1 MRDGEMVT
9 AIVAGEPGGLAAAYD
24 RYAAPLHAYCRT
36 LLTEPADAAN
46 AVQDTFV
53 IAAAKLSGLRD
64 PDRLRPWLYAV
75 ARNECHRRLRTQ
87 ANITS
92 LDEAADATDQ
102 FAAIDVDPER
112 AGLRELVSAA
122 MAGLNPGEREI
133 IELNLRQELHGSDLA
148 VVLGVPRNQAH
159 ALASRARGQFETAL
173 GTLLVARSG
182 RASCAKLDE
191 LLADWDGQLTV
202 LLRKRLSR
210 HIEHCDQC
218 GQRKRRELHPAMLL
232 SLLPAAVLPDGLRA
246 EVLRLVAST
255 EPDDTAG
262 REAVATRAE
271 PFEPGTGFP
280 VAIDPP
286 PPVTADR
293 RRGYAVAAVA
303 AAAVLCGLLIEAA
316 AHPGHGTPGSSPVA
330 LGSSTLEPQPQ
341 GSGTSAT
348 GGGSARPKHTGARSS
363 ASTSVSPGATTSTS
377 PTPTLSVSS
386 SPSPSVRSTHS
397 PSPPPPTSALGSLS
411 ASPGAVGLGPSPLG
425 GPPSGSFTLTANGA
439 QISFSIVVPAGDE
452 PDLVVSPTSGTLA
465 AGASVTISVT
475 WNSTS
480 PLSTSVSVDPG
491 GLAVGI
497 DYSNS
502 GVPS

>member
-9 AIVAGEPGGLAAAYD
+9 AIIAGEPEGLAAAYD

-36 LLTEPADAAN
+36 LLAEPADAAD
-46 AVQDTFV
+46 AVQDTFI
-53 IAAAKLSGLRD
+53 IAAAKLSDLRD

-75 ARNECHRRLRTQ
+75 ARNECHRRLRTEVK
-87 ANITS
+87 TVS
-92 LDEAADATDQ
+92 LDEAADVTDQ
-102 FAAIDVDPER
+102 FAAIEVDPER
-112 AGLRELVSAA
+112 AELRELVSAA
-122 MAGLNPGEREI
+122 MAALNPGEREI

-148 VVLGVPRNQAH
+148 AALGVPRNQAH
-159 ALASRARGQFETAL
+159 ALASRARRQFETAL

-218 GQRKRRELHPAMLL
+218 GQRKRRELQPAMLL
-232 SLLPAAVLPDGLRA
+232 SLLPAAVLPDSLRT
-246 EVLRLVAST
+246 EVLRLTAST
-255 EPDDTAG
+255 EPDDAAG
-262 REAVATRAE
+262 REAVAERAE
-271 PFEPGTGFP
+271 PFEPDTGFP

-286 PPVTADR
+286 PPVAPDR

-348 GGGSARPKHTGARSS
+348 SGSVQRKHTGARSS
-363 ASTSVSPGATTSTS
+363 ASTSVSPGATSTS
-377 PTPTLSVSS
+377 PSPTLSVSS
-386 SPSPSVRSTHS
+386 SPPPSVRPTHS
-397 PSPPPPTSALGSLS
+397 TSPPPTSPLGSLS

-425 GPPSGSFTLTANGA
+425 GSPSGSFTLTANGA
-439 QISFSIVVPAGDE
+439 QISFSIAIPAGDE
-452 PDLVVSPTSGTLA
+452 PDLVLSQTSGTLA

-480 PLSTSVSVDPG
+480 PLATDVSVDPG
-491 GLAVGI
+491 GLTVSI
-497 DYSNS
+497 DYSS
-502 GVPS
+502 PGSPG